1 MGAPSRGAEEPLIL
15 VVRVPKSGS
24 KSLSRLAAEAFE
36 GRPQHYVPDTLRRE
50 ALISRWQAFRLQR
63 SQTQNLS
70 KRYGVATLPQALSKI
85 DAAAK
90 PGDLLV
96 GGHADYAT
104 LRDGLSKPVRFV
116 TLLREPGERARSDYN
131 YARAGYLKRKPW
143 QRFDSHIA
151 AKIAGRHDFEGF
163 LSYQLE
169 HPEAF
174 ADIASAY
181 IGWQAG
187 ADLQAHLA
195 ASLWEWGVLEDNQ
208 AFAKRVSDRIGRPV
222 AFGVSNTTRE
232 VEKLDIS
239 QAERRLIDRLYARD
253 LELHER
259 ARQGR

>member
-1 MGAPSRGAEEPLIL
+1 MTAEGAEPLIL

-24 KSLSRLAAEAFE
+24 KSLMRLAAEAFE
-36 GRPQHYVPDTLRRE
+36 DRPQHYVPDTLRRE

-63 SQTQNLS
+63 SQTQNLM
-70 KRYGVATLPQALSKI
+70 KRYGVTALGEALARI
-85 DAAAK
+85 DGAAR

-104 LRDGLSKPVRFV
+104 MRESLSKPVRFF

-131 YARAGYLKRKPW
+131 YARAGYLRRKPW

-151 AKIAGRHDFEGF
+151 AKIAGRFDFEGF

-181 IGWQAG
+181 VGWAPG
-187 ADLQAHLA
+187 ADLEAHLA
-195 ASLWEWGVLEDNQ
+195 ASLWEWGVLEDNE
-208 AFAKRVSDRIGRPV
+208 AFARRVSERIGRPV
-222 AFGVSNTTRE
+222 AFGRSNTTRE
-232 VEKLDIS
+232 VEQLDIG
-239 QAERRLIDRLYARD
+239 QAERRLIERLYARD
-253 LELHER
+253 LELYER
-259 ARQGR
+259 ARQGA